1 MGKERHD
8 CAGSVIDQTNEL
20 FIVMVYHRAAY
31 IKLTYSWQQMAER
44 TSIVLYW
51 TETVAAPFRRARANL
66 CTIGP
71 IWRFLHL
78 VSSLRHVLP
87 SYSDLSRDM
96 ELNRVTHDQEEI
108 PRGTPSDIEL
118 VPSSSEDSVRLTVYN
133 DDDEDDNE
141 IRFDTPFLAS
151 SLAWQSVPSHNAAD
165 APLPLSRAEMKRLI
179 LRTMTTTSLIL
190 MASMALLAL
199 ILYLALPTFSEEEQA
214 ALRIPR
220 SLEQLK
226 SLLQIFGKYSQD
238 HYYRVMLAWISV
250 FLFIQTFSIPGAMYL
265 AMLAG
270 ALWGT
275 PVALPLVCIGIA
287 TGASSCYLLSK
298 HVGGIVRVL
307 PRWQHRI
314 DSWKSTI
321 QQYQNDL
328 FSYLTILRMMPVP
341 PHFILNLLAPHLGVP
356 LGLFWLSTLSG
367 VFCSSLI
374 YTAIGEE
381 LEQISSTDDFHL
393 FTWRNALMM
402 TVVGLAALLPVI
414 LKGRVQAPEDDT
426 QAASGPIY
434 LTDNTTQ
441 HRWRMYFQHIYR
453 KLLSMISPGLLTRLD
468 RPSHVHRNEDHDDEE
483 QPGDNSVIEWQHALE
498 DREMQPASAL
508 RFTDDDIEALE
519 DYEED
524 GLYRPTPSARREDIL
539 AYANKTSHF
548 AEET

>member
-1 MGKERHD
+1 
-8 CAGSVIDQTNEL
+8 
-20 FIVMVYHRAAY
+20 
-31 IKLTYSWQQMAER
+31 
-44 TSIVLYW
+44 
-51 TETVAAPFRRARANL
+51 
-66 CTIGP
+66 
-71 IWRFLHL
+71 
-78 VSSLRHVLP
+78 
-87 SYSDLSRDM
+87 M

-328 FSYLTILRMMPVP
+328 FS
-341 PHFILNLLAPHLGVP
+341 
-356 LGLFWLSTLSG
+356 
-367 VFCSSLI
+367 
-374 YTAIGEE
+374 
-381 LEQISSTDDFHL
+381 
-393 FTWRNALMM
+393 
-402 TVVGLAALLPVI
+402 
-414 LKGRVQAPEDDT
+414 
-426 QAASGPIY
+426 
-434 LTDNTTQ
+434 
-441 HRWRMYFQHIYR
+441 
-453 KLLSMISPGLLTRLD
+453 
-468 RPSHVHRNEDHDDEE
+468 NEDHDDEE